1 LDKKGFTPHL
11 VKPIS
16 SPSSLLEA
24 GRAERVCRGAP
35 SYLPHTFDKVRSL
48 PQRKSRVLIR
58 GAGFTLIE
66 VLAGL
71 IILAIGL
78 LAIAAM
84 QITSTKGSYFSSNV
98 TQATI
103 FAQDKLEYFKNISYG
118 DSNLSNGQH
127 NEGTIPGTIFS
138 RQYNVVEDAGNSMK
152 TITVTVQWTDR
163 GDHSISFSTIR
174 SK

>member
-1 LDKKGFTPHL
+1 LNKTIR
-11 VKPIS
+11 KP
-16 SPSSLLEA
+16 
-24 GRAERVCRGAP
+24 
-35 SYLPHTFDKVRSL
+35 K
-48 PQRKSRVLIR
+48 
-58 GAGFTLIE
+58 GFTLIE
-66 VLAGL
+66 VVAGL

-84 QITSTKGSYFSSNV
+84 QMTSTKGGYFSRSV

-103 FAQDKLEYFKNISYG
+103 LAQDKLEYLKNLSYG

-127 NEGTIPGTIFS
+127 NEGTISGTNFS
-138 RQYNVVEDAGNSMK
+138 RQYNIVEDPGNSMK

-163 GDHSISFSTIR
+163 GNHGISFTTIR